1 MLPTTPRLDALPIDD
16 ERGRAVL
23 TPDALAFVAALHA
36 RHGAARDGL
45 LAARATRSAPSG
57 FLAETEQIRD
67 GDWTVPAPTADYADR
82 RVEITGPTDRKLVVS
97 ALRSG
102 ARGFMA
108 DFEDATS
115 PDWATLVHGQANLAD
130 ACAGTLTH
138 TARDGSVRRPD
149 GRTTLIVRPRGLHLP
164 ERHVTAD
171 GIPLAGALVDVGL
184 FLFHGARALLDRGH
198 GVYLY
203 LPKLEHHLEAR
214 WWNEVL
220 RSGEQLLEL
229 PAGCIRP
236 TVLIETL
243 PAAFQMDEILWEL
256 RERSYGLNAG
266 RWDYLFSAI
275 KALADDPAAT
285 LPHRAEVTMTV
296 PFLRAYTELLVATCH
311 RRGAFAMG
319 GMSAVIPSRS
329 DDEAN
334 RRAFAAVAADKRRE
348 AGDGFDGTWVAHPDL
363 VPVAEAELD
372 RVLAARPNQIDR
384 RRDEVAVGPR
394 ELLDLGATP
403 GEITIEGV
411 RSNVSVAVRYLSAWL
426 TGRGAV
432 AIDGLMEDAA
442 TAEICRAQL
451 WQWIRHRATLADGRA
466 IDRELVASVLR
477 ETLAELRESLGE
489 AGAAAGRL
497 DDAAEVFARVT
508 LADAL
513 PEFLTL
519 VAYERLEP

>member
-1 MLPTTPRLDALPIDD
+1 MLPTTPRLDAPPIDD

-23 TPDALAFVAALHA
+23 TPAALEFLATLHA
-36 RHGAARDGL
+36 RHGADRDAL
-45 LAARATRSAPSG
+45 LAARTTRPAPTG
-57 FLAETEQIRD
+57 FLAETAEIRERA
-67 GDWTVPAPTADYADR
+67 WTVPSPSADYADR

-115 PDWATLVHGQANLAD
+115 PRWSTLVHGQANLAD
-130 ACAGTLTH
+130 ACAGRLTH
-138 TARDGSVRRPD
+138 TAADGSVRAPD

-171 GIPLAGALVDVGL
+171 GTPVAGALVDVGL
-184 FLFHGARALLDRGH
+184 FLFHSARALLDRGR

-203 LPKLEHHLEAR
+203 LPKLEHHHEAR

-220 RSGEQLLEL
+220 RSCEQLLAL

-275 KALADDPAAT
+275 KSLADDPAAT

-311 RRGAFAMG
+311 RRGAFAIG
-319 GMSAVIPSRS
+319 GMSAVIPSRT
-329 DDEAN
+329 DAAAN
-334 RRAFAAVAADKRRE
+334 ERAFAAVAGDKRRE

-372 RVLAARPNQIDR
+372 RVLGERPNQIDR
-384 RRDEVAVGPR
+384 RRDDVAVDPG
-394 ELLDLGATP
+394 ELLDLGSAAGT
-403 GEITIEGV
+403 ITIEGV

-451 WQWIRHRATLADGRA
+451 WQWVRHRVPLDDGRT
-466 IDRELVASVLR
+466 IDGELVATVLR
-477 ETLAELRESLGE
+477 ETLTELRETLGE
-489 AGAAAGRL
+489 AGATAGRL
-497 DDAAEVFARVT
+497 DDAADVFTRVT
-508 LADAL
+508 LVDEL

-519 VAYERLEP
+519 VAYDQLER